1 MSNIENPPSSVYTG
15 WFQNGFLIDDET
27 LNQLESQFF
36 KTSSPSSD
44 MFSLNPPIL
53 IYMIHI
59 WRCLIKNSVLN
70 PLDDHHV
77 GMGQTPI
84 PLVNIKIAGK
94 WMFIPLKMVCRYWS
108 IAMFPSFSHDI
119 WHQVWAL
126 RLPSRLR
133 KLFGLMEVTPQRLQG
148 LNHEKQARFYHKK
161 MDVYIHII

>member
-59 WRCLIKNSVLN
+59 WRCLIKNRVLN
-70 PLDDHHV
+70 HHV

-94 WMFIPLKMVCRYWS
+94 WMFIP
-108 IAMFPSFSHDI
+108 
-119 WHQVWAL
+119 
-126 RLPSRLR
+126 
-133 KLFGLMEVTPQRLQG
+133 
-148 LNHEKQARFYHKK
+148 
-161 MDVYIHII
+161 

>member
-44 MFSLNPPIL
+44 IFSLNPPIL

-77 GMGQTPI
+77 GMGQNPI

-94 WMFIPLKMVCRYWS
+94 WMFIPLKMVLIGIDPYPFGNKFGRCACRRVSASCSASWRS
-108 IAMFPSFSHDI
+108 PRSASKASTMKN
-119 WHQVWAL
+119 
-126 RLPSRLR
+126 R
-133 KLFGLMEVTPQRLQG
+133 QG
-148 LNHEKQARFYHKK
+148 FTMKK
-161 MDVYIHII
+161 WMYIIYTYYI